1 MDVLE
6 KDMRIIARFEK
17 NDSVRFVSHL
27 DVQRLFHRAMRRA
40 GLPIAY
46 SNGFNPHPLMSFA
59 TALSPWVLPAKRSG
73 LI

>member
-46 SNGFNPHPLMSFA
+46 SNGLTLIPLCR
-59 TALSPWVLPAKRSG
+59 LRQPSPWVLPAKRSG